1 MRTMLIAAALGMLL
15 LAGEPLAQSF
25 PNKTIRMIATSSPG
39 SVVDVFGRAIA
50 DHLAQATGQAVVV
63 ENRAG
68 AGGTLAAGIVL
79 GAEADGHVILVNTS
93 AQVIA
98 PFVYPK
104 LTFDMLREF
113 AGVAPLAILP
123 NVLIVPPQSPWKD
136 LKGLIA
142 AAHAKPGALTYATAG
157 HGTGTHMSAVRF
169 WMSARIDAV
178 QVPYKASPEAL
189 IDVMSGRVDWSILPM
204 STVLSQIKDGRV
216 RALGLGAS
224 RRNAQL
230 PDLPTFAESGL
241 ADADFPFWVGIF
253 ASAKVPRTVVGRLSE
268 ITSKGLQTPAMRAR
282 IEALGA
288 DPFVLSSEA
297 FDTFVRNQ
305 AEVAGAIIK
314 AANIRPF

>member
-1 MRTMLIAAALGMLL
+1 MRTALIAAALGMLA
-15 LAGEPLAQSF
+15 LAGEPLAQGF
-25 PNKTIRMIATSSPG
+25 PSKTIRMVATSSPG

-50 DHLAQATGQAVVV
+50 DHIAQATGQAVVV
-63 ENRAG
+63 DNRAG

-79 GAEADGHVILVNTS
+79 GAEADGHVVLVNTS

-104 LTFDMLREF
+104 LAFDMLREF
-113 AGVAPLAILP
+113 AGVAPLAVLP

-136 LKGLIA
+136 LKALIA
-142 AAHAKPGALTYATAG
+142 AAHAKPGALTYGTAG

-169 WMSARIDAV
+169 WMSARIEAV

-216 RALGLGAS
+216 RALGLGAE

-241 ADADFPFWVGIF
+241 ADADFPFWVGMF
-253 ASAKVPRTVVGRLSE
+253 VSAKVPRTAVRRLHE
-268 ITSKGLQTPAMRAR
+268 ISSKGVQTPAMRAR
-282 IEALGA
+282 FEALGA
-288 DPFVLSSEA
+288 EPFVLTSEA
-297 FDTFVRNQ
+297 FDAFVRAQ